1 MPTSYE
7 FHKIPV
13 ASVKISPTRQRKEVR
28 DVDKLADSISR
39 IGLLHPI
46 IVTRENELVAGERRW
61 RAFQLLKKEVIPV
74 HYLDELN
81 PTEAQLIELEENI
94 RRVDLTWKEN
104 CLAVLDYHNLCME
117 VNDVWNQQLTANS
130 AGLTKDHVGKLI
142 RIANALKSGDSRLEE
157 ATNINA
163 ANNILKRK
171 QKRAVQTEIAQI
183 SFVAEPD
190 KKPEDPEKSDVKVTI
205 KSANFLKWIE
215 SYKGRR
221 FNFVHCD
228 FPYGINYDKTGYSG
242 HESYEKYDDSPEIY
256 FELLHSLSDNV
267 EKIFFPSAHLMFWFS
282 MNHYQETFNLLTK
295 AGFLVN
301 PFPLIWHKDR
311 GVIPDA
317 LRGPRRVYETAFFA
331 SLGDRQVVKSS
342 PNAFYSQVKK
352 EGHISTKPRIMLE
365 HFFQLFVDDLTEIL
379 DPTCG
384 SGTALAAAKLLGA
397 RRLVGLDL
405 SKDHVETSKLAVQK
419 VRKSQE

>member
-1 MPTSYE
+1 MLTSYQ

-13 ASVKISPTRQRKEVR
+13 ASIKISPDRQRKEIK
-28 DVDKLADSISR
+28 DVDKLADSIKR

-46 IVTRENELVAGERRW
+46 VVTRENELVAGERRF
-61 RAFQLLKKEVIPV
+61 RAFQRLKLELIPV

-81 PTEAQLIELEENI
+81 PTEARLIELEENVK
-94 RRVDLTWKEN
+94 RVDLTWKES
-104 CLAVLDYHNLCME
+104 CLAILDYHDLCFE
-117 VNDVWNQQLTANS
+117 VNEEWNQQKTADET
-130 AGLTKDHVGKLI
+130 GLTKSHVSKLI
-142 RIANALKSGDSRLEE
+142 RIGNALKSRDSRLEE
-157 ATNINA
+157 ATNLNA
-163 ANNILKRK
+163 ADNILKRK
-171 QKRAVQTEIAQI
+171 QKRAVETEIAQI
-183 SFVAEPD
+183 SFVAGPEAETES
-190 KKPEDPEKSDVKVTI
+190 KKDNIKVSI
-205 KSANFLKWIE
+205 KKADFLKWIE

-242 HESYEKYDDSPEIY
+242 HESYEKYEDSLEIY
-256 FELLHSLSDNV
+256 FGLLHSLVNNV

-282 MNHYQETFNLLTK
+282 MNHYQETFNLLRK
-295 AGFLVN
+295 AGFHVN
-301 PFPLIWHKDR
+301 PFPLMWHKDR
-311 GVIPDA
+311 GVIPDV

-331 SLGDRQVVKSS
+331 SLGDRQVIKSS

-365 HFFQLFVDDLTEIL
+365 HFFQLFVDNFTEIL

-397 RRLVGLDL
+397 KRLVGLDL
-405 SKDHVETSKLAVQK
+405 NKDHIETSKLAVKKAKLQ
-419 VRKSQE
+419 Q